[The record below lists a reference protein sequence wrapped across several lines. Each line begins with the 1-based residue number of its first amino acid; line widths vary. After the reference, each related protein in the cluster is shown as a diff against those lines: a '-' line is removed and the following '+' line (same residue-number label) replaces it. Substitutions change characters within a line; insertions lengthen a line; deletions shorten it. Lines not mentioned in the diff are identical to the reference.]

1 MVDIFDEVEE
11 ELRHERYQQL
21 LRTWGPWVAGAA
33 VAIVAGVA
41 GYQGYEAWRSNVQA
55 RASDA
60 FITGQEAFEAGRLEA
75 ADEAFAEL
83 AEDGPR
89 GYATLAL
96 MERAAIALEQGD
108 SARAARLYE
117 ESAERAS
124 DRLTRDLARY
134 RGVLAGFDDLSYD
147 DVMLRL
153 EPLIDGDTGFGRLA
167 RELAGAAA
175 MRDQRWNEARS
186 HYELL
191 SVALDGSPGLA
202 RRTRE
207 ALAYIEQNAP
217 AAAPNG
223 DEESEA

>member
-21 LRTWGPWVAGAA
+21 LRSWGPWVAGAA
-33 VAIVAGVA
+33 AAIVAGVA
-41 GYQGYEAWRSNVQA
+41 GYQGYEFWRGGVQS

-60 FITGQEAFEAGRLEA
+60 FIAGQEAFEAGRLDA
-75 ADEAFAEL
+75 ADEAFATL
-83 AEDGPR
+83 AEEGPR

-96 MERAAIALEQGD
+96 MEGAAIALEQGD
-108 SARAARLYE
+108 AARAAQLYE
-117 ESAERAS
+117 QAAERAP

-153 EPLIDGDTGFGRLA
+153 EPLMGGDAAFGPLA

-175 MRDQRWNEARS
+175 MREARWEEARS

-191 SVALDGSPGLA
+191 SLALDGSPNQS
-202 RRTRE
+202 RRARE

-217 AAAPNG
+217 AGTAAA
-223 DEESEA
+223 DEESDA